1 MKRLTPA
8 KRNQLITVLLFTAA
22 MIGSV
27 YFMLIRPEN
36 RENHRLIQE
45 TNDRRADLNK
55 YKEVIGQSQAT
66 SNQLV
71 AVSLQLQAAEK
82 DIASGD
88 VYAWIYDT
96 IRRFKENYH
105 LNIPTIGQP
114 MISENDLIPNYPYK
128 QVRLSLSGTGY
139 YHNLGKFVSDFE
151 NTFPHMRIVNLAIG
165 ATDSAEDSE
174 ILSFHFDVV
183 ALVKPTS

>member
-27 YFMLIRPEN
+27 YFMLIRPES
-36 RENHRLIQE
+36 RENHRLVQE

-55 YKEVIGQSQAT
+55 YQDVIGQSQVT
-66 SNQLV
+66 SNQLI

-114 MISENDLIPNYPYK
+114 
-128 QVRLSLSGTGY
+128 T
-139 YHNLGKFVSDFE
+139 
-151 NTFPHMRIVNLAIG
+151 IG
-165 ATDSAEDSE
+165 DRKS
-174 ILSFHFDVV
+174 VV
-183 ALVKPTS
+183 

>member
-1 MKRLTPA
+1 MKRLSPA
-8 KRNQLITVLLFTAA
+8 KRNQLIVVLLITAA
-22 MIGSV
+22 MIGAL
-27 YFMLIRPEN
+27 YFLLIGPQN
-36 RENHRLIQE
+36 RENHRLAEEIK
-45 TNDRRADLNK
+45 DRRADLDK
-55 YKEVIGQSQAT
+55 YKEVISQSQAT
-66 SNQLV
+66 SNQLA
-71 AVSLQLQAAEK
+71 AVSLQLQTEEK
-82 DIASGD
+82 DIATGD

-96 IRRFKENYH
+96 IRHFKENYH

-114 MISENDLIPNYPYK
+114 TIGENDLIPNYPYK

-151 NTFPHMRIVNLAIG
+151 NNFPHMRIVNLAIG

-183 ALVKPTS
+183 ALVKPNS